1 MGGQKM
7 AKKKGA
13 TKQDPER
20 IELQV
25 NEGFTAELDRV
36 AAAVGLSRSAYIR
49 QACLERM
56 VQDRRR
62 MGLDEE
68 KGGGK

>member
-1 MGGQKM
+1 M
-7 AKKKGA
+7 AKKRTAPKPDA
-13 TKQDPER
+13 ER

-25 NEGFTAELDRV
+25 SAGFTAEVDRV

-62 MGLDEE
+62 LGLDEDR
-68 KGGGK
+68 GGER

>member
-1 MGGQKM
+1 M

-13 TKQDPER
+13 PKQDAER

-25 NEGFTAELDRV
+25 PAGFTAEVDRV
-36 AAAVGLSRSAYIR
+36 AEACGLSRSAYIR

-56 VQDRRR
+56 AQDRKRL
-62 MGLDEE
+62 GLDEE
-68 KGGGK
+68 RGGAR